1 MIGYYKKAWKVAGTL
16 QKYQYFRLISIL
28 WIIFWVFCIGTTIAA
43 TDLTGVPISE
53 VIETIVEAIIIIPI
67 IVVMIYVN
75 IRFFPW
81 AKTNLNPDKNI
92 SIIDNV
98 KREAKR
104 EYQDTLNKGPQQYS
118 EFDISSHTEM
128 VDEPE
133 DVPTNVPYSARQA
146 IKAKYGS
153 NYDVYRN
160 NGSSPA
166 AHNVSDQ
173 TRQAIKNNYGQLY
186 DVYASR
192 PSVKRPHTTYKLT
205 RKYYQESYLDF
216 KLRLKES
223 QIAAAIQILV
233 FRIILVPLINF
244 MANFMIV
251 WPFAFV
257 IAPIKMRSVVKATFG
272 ESKK

>member
-28 WIIFWVFCIGTTIAA
+28 WIIFWVFCIGTTIAT

-75 IRFFPW
+75 IIFFPW

-92 SIIDNV
+92 SIIDDV

-104 EYQDTLNKGPQQYS
+104 EYQDTLNKGLQQYS

-128 VDEPE
+128 VDKPE
-133 DVPTNVPYSARQA
+133 DVPTNVPYSVRQA
-146 IKAKYGS
+146 IKVKYGS

-205 RKYYQESYLDF
+205 RKYYQESYLAF
-216 KLRLKES
+216 KLRLKER
-223 QIAAAIQILV
+223 QIAAAIEVLV
-233 FRIILVPLINF
+233 FRIIMVPLINF
-244 MANFMIV
+244 MANLMFV